1 MSDSPF
7 LEFKN
12 VSKTFTIGNGNFFP
26 AVKDVS
32 LTISKGEIFGI
43 IGTTGAGKSTL
54 LRFPNLLERP
64 DLGSIL
70 FQGEDVTR
78 LSGKNLRLHRRK
90 IGMVFQQFHLVS
102 NRTVFDNIAFPLKVA
117 GASRASIEKRVRE
130 LLTLT
135 EISEKENS
143 YPAQLS
149 GGQKQRV
156 GIARALAN
164 HPELLLCDEPTS
176 ALDPETTRSILKL
189 LKEIREKLSITILIV
204 THEMAVV
211 REICDR
217 TAIMDRGKIVELD
230 RTVSFFANPKSE
242 AAKKMIGSDLDRG
255 IPPETFSGATGRIL
269 KVIFQGEAAKNPIL
283 ARVIR
288 STGRTPNILFSKVET
303 ILGEPVGTFFLE
315 VDRNGESE
323 DLKKAFTEMGAFVED
338 HIP

>member
-1 MSDSPF
+1 MTDSPF
-7 LEFKN
+7 LEFRN
-12 VSKTFTIGNGNFFP
+12 VSKKFTLGNGDSFQ
-26 AVKDVS
+26 AVDDVS
-32 LTISKGEIFGI
+32 LTIAKGEIFGI

-64 DLGSIL
+64 DHGSIL
-70 FQGEDVTR
+70 IHGIDVTQLKGER
-78 LSGKNLRLHRRK
+78 LRNHRQK
-90 IGMVFQQFHLVS
+90 IGMVFQQFHLAS
-102 NRTVFDNIAFPLKVA
+102 NRSVFDNVAFPLKVA
-117 GASRASIEKRVRE
+117 GLSKTSIQARVRE
-130 LLTLT
+130 LLALT

-156 GIARALAN
+156 GVARALAN
-164 HPELLLCDEPTS
+164 HPDLLLCDEPTS

-189 LKEIREKLSITILIV
+189 LKQIRERLSITILIV

-217 TAIMDRGKIVELD
+217 TAIMDKGSIVELD
-230 RTVSFFANPKSE
+230 RTVSFFANPKSD
-242 AAKKMIGSDLDRG
+242 AAKKLLGPASDQG
-255 IPPETFSGATGRIL
+255 IPPETFSGAKGRIL
-269 KVIFQGEAAKNPIL
+269 KVIFQGGAAKNPIL

>member
-1 MSDSPF
+1 MTDSSF
-7 LEFKN
+7 LEFRN
-12 VSKTFTIGNGNFFP
+12 VSKTFDLGNKKLFS
-26 AVKDVS
+26 AVDNVN
-32 LTISKGEIFGI
+32 LTITKGEIFGI

-64 DLGSIL
+64 DQGSIL
-70 FQGEDVTR
+70 IHGKDVTR
-78 LSGKNLRLHRRK
+78 LKGKNLRIHRQK
-90 IGMVFQQFHLVS
+90 IGMVFQQFHLAS

-117 GASRASIEKRVRE
+117 GFSKSAIKERVRE
-130 LLTLT
+130 LLALT
-135 EISEKENS
+135 EIGEKENS

-189 LKEIREKLSITILIV
+189 LKQIREKLVITILIV

-217 TAIMDRGKIVELD
+217 TAIMSQGRIVELD
-230 RTVSFFANPKSE
+230 RTVSFFANPKSD
-242 AAKKMIGSDLDRG
+242 AAKKILGSDSDQG
-255 IPPETFSGATGRIL
+255 IPSETFTGAKGRIL

-315 VDRNGESE
+315 VDRNGEAE
-323 DLKKAFTEMGAFVED
+323 DLKKAFSEMGALVED